1 MRAAL
6 VLVVLLAAPA
16 PAPAPAHADC
26 LTYAGPVELAG
37 VLARRTFA
45 GPPNYESVARGDRP
59 ETMWLLRL
67 DQPACVAAD
76 ARDATGFNVAVA
88 SVREIQLVVTPE
100 QYQRYRDR
108 VGRRVALS
116 GTLFGAETGHH
127 HTPVLLGDVQFR

>member
-6 VLVVLLAAPA
+6 ALVVLLAVPASGLAPA
-16 PAPAPAHADC
+16 YADC
-26 LTYAGPVELAG
+26 LTYAGRVELAG
-37 VLARRTFA
+37 VLARRTFP

-59 ETMWLLRL
+59 EVTWLLQL

-76 ARDATGFNVAVA
+76 ATDATGFNVAVA
-88 SVREIQLVVTPE
+88 SVREIQLAVTPE
-100 QYQRYRDR
+100 QYQRYGNR

-116 GTLFGAETGHH
+116 GALFGAETGHH

>member
-6 VLVVLLAAPA
+6 VLVVLLAASA
-16 PAPAPAHADC
+16 AACADC
-26 LTYAGPVELAG
+26 LGYTGPVELAG
-37 VLARRTFA
+37 VLARRVFP

-59 ETMWLLRL
+59 ETAWLLRL

-76 ARDATGFNVAVA
+76 ASDATGFNVAVA
-88 SVREIQLVVTPE
+88 NVREIQLAVTPE

-127 HTPVLLGDVQFR
+127 HTPVLLGDVQFH